1 MYRTLTLTTSAFFT
15 LRKFLRTRDML
26 ENGRREST
34 KRVRRRAKVREGIV
48 IDGVVTF
55 ALPGFEWNRSD
66 AYVRLSSRRCLY
78 LASTKLPHSK
88 P

>member
-1 MYRTLTLTTSAFFT
+1 
-15 LRKFLRTRDML
+15 ML

-34 KRVRRRAKVREGIV
+34 KRVRHRAKVLEGIV

-66 AYVRLSSRRCLY
+66 ACVDLSSRLY
-78 LASTKLPHSK
+78 PPLASTKLPLSK